1 MMNRD
6 EAIKTIRAEL
16 KRRSGKTWSVTG
28 GRGTAW
34 GWIRI
39 TAPPA
44 RRVGKY
50 EGVMTEDDQTEL
62 AGLLN
67 VPVGFAR
74 GGVMVAASQAHYT
87 EYVERAKGI
96 KPTMIAEA
104 YWD

>member
-6 EAIKTIRAEL
+6 EAIKTIRVEL
-16 KRRSGKTWSVTG
+16 KRRS
-28 GRGTAW
+28 
-34 GWIRI
+34 
-39 TAPPA
+39 
-44 RRVGKY
+44 GKY

-87 EYVERAKGI
+87 EYVERAKGL